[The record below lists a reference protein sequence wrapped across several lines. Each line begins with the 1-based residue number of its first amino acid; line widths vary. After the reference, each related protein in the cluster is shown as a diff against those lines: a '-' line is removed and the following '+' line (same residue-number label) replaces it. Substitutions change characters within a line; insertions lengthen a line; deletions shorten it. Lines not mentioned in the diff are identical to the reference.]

1 MSDTDPSQLAG
12 LLAGVAS
19 SWAGSAAVGAAG
31 PFHQHLLYERWL
43 TRPVWRLRE
52 EAVPLLLGIDPDAW
66 ARGGVVPGSTEVQ
79 DRVWAA
85 VHAAVMEGRG
95 PRVIDDGSGPEHWC
109 VEPADLY
116 RWASRRGLVLSESF
130 VTLMDFILRA
140 VKAPADAVAVAGTP
154 AETHLASVRE
164 RVLGA
169 ALNVL
174 AKCPDQCYDAYGL
187 CSGARIAE
195 RIAAQSMRWFDAPEP
210 PLTGPEMTA
219 LIDRWLE

>member
-1 MSDTDPSQLAG
+1 MPNADPSRLAG
-12 LLAGVAS
+12 LLADVAS
-19 SWAGSAAVGAAG
+19 SWAGATAVGAAG
-31 PFHQHLLYERWL
+31 PLPQQLLYERWL
-43 TRPVWRLRE
+43 RRPVWRLRE

-66 ARGGVVPGSTEVQ
+66 ARGGETPGSTEVQ

-85 VHAAVMEGRG
+85 VHAAVMDRGG
-95 PRVIDDGSGPEHWC
+95 PRVIDSGAGPEHWC

-116 RWASRRGLVLSESF
+116 RWASGRGLVLPESF
-130 VTLMDFILRA
+130 VILMDFILRA
-140 VKAPADAVAVAGTP
+140 VKAPAGAVAVAGTL

-164 RVLGA
+164 QVLGA

-174 AKCPDQCYDAYGL
+174 AKCPDQCYDAHGL

-210 PLTGPEMTA
+210 PLTRPEMTA

>member
-1 MSDTDPSQLAG
+1 MPNTDPSQLAG
-12 LLAGVAS
+12 LLAAVAS
-19 SWAGSAAVGAAG
+19 SWVGPAAVEAAG
-31 PFHQHLLYERWL
+31 PFHRQLLYERWL
-43 TRPVWRLRE
+43 RRPVWRLRE
-52 EAVPLLLGIDPDAW
+52 EAIPLLLGIDPETW
-66 ARGGVVPGSTEVQ
+66 ARGGEAPGSTEVQ

-85 VHAAVMEGRG
+85 VHAAVMDRDG
-95 PRVIDDGSGPEHWC
+95 PRVIDSGAGPEHWC

-116 RWASRRGLVLSESF
+116 RWASGRGLILPESF

-140 VKAPADAVAVAGTP
+140 VKTPADEVAAAGTP
-154 AETHLASVRE
+154 AETHPASVRE
-164 RVLGA
+164 QVLGA

-195 RIAAQSMRWFDAPEP
+195 RIAAQSMRWFDAAEP
-210 PLTGPEMTA
+210 PLAGPEMTA